1 MQSFPFYGDPEDLLH
16 TPHSLGYRWWR
27 CCCREYEGWF
37 RCCCREYQGWFRDAH
52 NIQSWAYQ
60 YKPSKAVTLTQRD
73 FASQVLRDSGPWL
86 VDFYT
91 TWCGHCQQFA
101 PTFEAIAEVRV
112 AVCECMIS

>member
-1 MQSFPFYGDPEDLLH
+1 MVTAKTCR
-16 TPHSLGYRWWR
+16 TPLTHSLGRRWW
-27 CCCREYEGWF
+27 

-112 AVCECMIS
+112 AVSVRRSHGIVCKCVIS

>member
-1 MQSFPFYGDPEDLLH
+1 ML
-16 TPHSLGYRWWR
+16 TPHSLGRRWW
-27 CCCREYEGWF
+27 